1 MLKGPRMTEFYR
13 LYSSLPLQE
22 PPRAVAEIDLSALR
36 HNYRYLRAEAERSSS
51 DSRPICVVKAD
62 AYGHGAPAC
71 VRVLLEEGCDF
82 FAVSCLNEAVA
93 VREVCRSEGKEASIL
108 ILGYTD
114 PSLARSL
121 AEEDLIQTL
130 VSAEYA
136 DRLLSAALG
145 EGVSVRVHAAVDTGM
160 NRIGFPAQDFRS
172 VRDTVKR
179 LAAMTRQ
186 RTLRLEGVFSH
197 LAAADEPMGSR
208 GEALTHKQVE
218 RFRAVCAGLEA
229 ETDTPLFYHLC
240 NSAGTLRLPKDLL
253 DGYRLGI
260 LLYGAHPSSDFSLPV
275 RSVMR
280 LVTRIAH
287 IHTLP
292 AGESVSYGGTFTADR
307 TLRVATLP
315 IGYADGLLRAF
326 SGGRVTVRTSRG
338 DVRVPVIGRICMDQC
353 MIDVTDTDA
362 CEGDEVVL
370 FGEDPQQL
378 ADYAA
383 RASTIDYECLCLI
396 SARVLR
402 VYTDGERT

>member
-1 MLKGPRMTEFYR
+1 MTEYYK
-13 LYSSLPLQE
+13 LYSSLPQRDT
-22 PPRAVAEIDLSALR
+22 PRAWAEIDLAALR
-36 HNYRYLRAEAERSSS
+36 HNYRYLKAEAERADAESQ
-51 DSRPICVVKAD
+51 PICVVKAD

-71 VRVLLEEGCDF
+71 VRTLLEEGCDF
-82 FAVSCLNEAVA
+82 FAVSCLNEAIA
-93 VREVCRSEGKEASIL
+93 VREVCRAAGSSARIL

-114 PSLARSL
+114 PSLAGVL
-121 AEEDLIQTL
+121 AKEDLLQTL
-130 VSAEYA
+130 LSAEYA
-136 DRLLSAALG
+136 DRLLSCAVR

-160 NRIGFPAQDFRS
+160 NRIGFPAKDLSS

-179 LAAMTRQ
+179 LAALTRQ

-229 ETDTPLFYHLC
+229 ETGASLFYHLC
-240 NSAGTLRLPKDLL
+240 NSAGTLRLPTDLL

-260 LLYGAHPSSDFSLPV
+260 LLYGAHPSSDFALPV

-280 LVTRIAH
+280 LVTRIVH

-292 AGESVSYGGTFTADR
+292 QGESVSYGGTFTADR
-307 TLRVATLP
+307 SRRVATLP

-326 SGGRVTVRTSRG
+326 SGGRVTVRTKNG
-338 DVRVPVIGRICMDQC
+338 DVRVPVVGRICMDQC

-362 CEGDEVVL
+362 AMGDEVVL
-370 FGEDPQQL
+370 FGNVPQEL
-378 ADYAA
+378 ADYAS

-396 SARVLR
+396 SARVPR